1 MAEDEFYPDDHVEK
15 APVDSTLSKRSMRF
29 YQCYGLTSFKR
40 YNFHWLGDNCF
51 IFTTGN
57 TYQIWDIV
65 SNEKRIFHGS
75 DIDGVGA
82 IAVHPSFKYFA
93 VAEKGNF
100 PNIYIY
106 EYPSL
111 KLYRILR
118 KGTEKMF
125 AHVEFSIY
133 SKGDLLASLG
143 GDPDFT
149 LTIWSWKK
157 EQVILKN
164 KAFGAEVYKVSFS
177 PYTDNVLF
185 TMGSIHIRFWKMAQ
199 TFTGLKLQYET
210 AKFGQLELTNVS
222 CVAELPDGKCVSG
235 TEYGTLIVWEG
246 QFIKSHLMLDDI
258 KKVPLHKG
266 MIEILIQDNEYFISA
281 GADGYIK
288 WWRMAE
294 IDSAEAEEGLDFPI
308 QPVKEVLIAE
318 GPDGKNPA
326 YIQNMVLADGKWYIQ
341 DRKGKLYVMEKE
353 ETNYKCITEFHEGS
367 INGLVCSPTHS
378 YALSLGE
385 NGMIKVWD
393 YVKKN
398 VAYQK

>member
-15 APVDSTLSKRSMRF
+15 VNKDSDLSRRSMKF
-29 YQCYGLTSFKR
+29 FQCYGLTSFKR

-65 SNEKRIFHGS
+65 SGEKRIFHGT
-75 DIDGVGA
+75 DVDGVGA
-82 IAVHPSFKYFA
+82 IAVHPTFKYFA
-93 VAEKGNF
+93 VAEKGIL

-118 KGTEKMF
+118 KGTERMY

-133 SKGDLLASLG
+133 SKGDVLASLG

-149 LTIWSWKK
+149 LTIWNWKNEK
-157 EQVILKN
+157 VVLKN
-164 KAFGAEVYKVSFS
+164 KAFGAEVYRVSFS

-246 QFIKSHLMLDDI
+246 QFIKSHLMLDDV
-258 KKVPLHKG
+258 KKVPLHNG
-266 MIEILIQDNEYFISA
+266 MVEILI
-281 GADGYIK
+281 
-288 WWRMAE
+288 
-294 IDSAEAEEGLDFPI
+294 
-308 QPVKEVLIAE
+308 
-318 GPDGKNPA
+318 
-326 YIQNMVLADGKWYIQ
+326 
-341 DRKGKLYVMEKE
+341 
-353 ETNYKCITEFHEGS
+353 
-367 INGLVCSPTHS
+367 
-378 YALSLGE
+378 
-385 NGMIKVWD
+385 
-393 YVKKN
+393 
-398 VAYQK
+398 